1 MTTAYMPHL
10 SAIAKR
16 GGRRAPGTFTAWDN
30 AKCEAAWRIL
40 GAGEGLQRLA
50 HRISGGGTPLGDEL
64 TVSHLYRVGKA
75 VGIPGQASLGVP
87 SLWAG
92 ICDERHRG
100 SPRDAARADP

>member
-16 GGRRAPGTFTAWDN
+16 GGRRAPRTFTAWDN
-30 AKCEAAWRIL
+30 AMCEAAWHIL

-50 HRISGGGTPLGDEL
+50 HRISGGDTPLGDER

-75 VGIPGQASLGVP
+75 VGIPASGLARRAEILGRD
-87 SLWAG
+87 LWKPAG
-92 ICDERHRG
+92 RG
-100 SPRDAARADP
+100 SR